1 MKIRRVALPS
11 VLFLSLSLASALS
24 CGLLKSVITLVPGL
38 LDTVGSILASSD
50 YQSQLDNEA
59 YRVGEDQVAE
69 AVREVMVKLTVNNQ
83 PVPSLANIHAQDER
97 DFRLV
102 QKDRAELWLRRRGK
116 HVR

>member
-1 MKIRRVALPS
+1 MKCT
-11 VLFLSLSLASALS
+11 VLAVILMIAISSCSLF
-24 CGLLKSVITLVPGL
+24 KSVISLVPGL
-38 LDTVGSILASSD
+38 LDTVGNILASSD

-59 YRVGEDQVAE
+59 SRVGEDQVAE
-69 AVREVMVKLTVNNQ
+69 AVREVMVRLTINNQ
-83 PVPSLANIHAQDER
+83 PVSSLMNIRAQEER

>member
-1 MKIRRVALPS
+1 MKIRRVTLLS
-11 VLFLSLSLASALS
+11 VLFLSLGLASTSS

-38 LDTVGSILASSD
+38 LDTVGNILASSD

-59 YRVGEDQVAE
+59 SRVGEDQVAE
-69 AVREVMVKLTVNNQ
+69 AVREVMVNLTINQ
-83 PVPSLANIHAQDER
+83 PVPSLVNIHAQEELDLH
-97 DFRLV
+97 LV